1 MEEAPLPTTLTPK
14 ETISESFKINQ
25 DQHNYKFNIKIINQN
40 IILNLSE
47 ENDLMKDYEIKLT
60 FDELKRTH
68 KIFLMFSSCSD
79 FVDYMK
85 ALIENKKILIKNST
99 ENKITIELIVEY
111 LYKQNI
117 IKIDLVQK
125 QINFELIAQDL
136 YKKIL
141 VLDENFKNLENNYKN
156 IVDNNKI
163 MKEEIKTINEENMNI
178 KKENNKIIGEIK
190 ALQEENKIIKEENN
204 NIKQENNKIKEEIKT
219 IKEENMN
226 IKQENKTIKE
236 RLNNLENKL
245 NSLNKE
251 IISNKINNNI
261 NEKILKVSIDSRIM
275 ERDELDMIYPEI
287 KKRMNK
293 EIKEIKKLYQATVD
307 GGDPSIFHKKCDGV
321 PNTLVLYK
329 SAGNRRF
336 GGFTSLCWQSKG
348 RNILDKNC
356 FLFSLDKK
364 KIYPPKK
371 DYNYCFCDYDYDGP
385 SFAIKGI
392 YCIRIYGKAIMQ
404 KNLRTYENNFKEF
417 FDNEENALSE
427 DGNYSGI
434 YAKEYEVFQIIFY

>member
-1 MEEAPLPTTLTPK
+1 MEDAPLPTTLTPK

-79 FVDYMK
+79 FVDYIK

-141 VLDENFKNLENNYKN
+141 ILNENFKNLENNYKN
-156 IVDNNKI
+156 IIDNNKI
-163 MKEEIKTINEENMNI
+163 MKEEIKTIKEENMNI
-178 KKENNKIIGEIK
+178 KKENN
-190 ALQEENKIIKEENN
+190 N
-204 NIKQENNKIKEEIKT
+204 IKEEIKT

-236 RLNNLENKL
+236 RLNNIENKL
-245 NSLNKE
+245 NSLDKE
-251 IISNKINNNI
+251 IIPNKINNNI
-261 NEKILKVSIDSRIM
+261 NDKILKVSIDSRIM
-275 ERDELDMIYPEI
+275 ERDEFDMIYPEI

-307 GGDPSIFHKKCDGV
+307 GGESSIFHKKCDGV

-348 RNILDKNC
+348 INFLDKNC

-371 DYNYCFCDYDYDGP
+371 DYNYCFCYFDSDGP
-385 SFAIKGI
+385 SFVINTS
-392 YCIRIYGKAIMQ
+392 YCIEIDGNAIMQ
-404 KNLRTYENNFKEF
+404 KNLRTNEKGFKEF

-427 DGNYSGI
+427 DGYFSGI

>member
-1 MEEAPLPTTLTPK
+1 MIKSNLYKNMEEAPLPTTLTPK

-47 ENDLMKDYEIKLT
+47 ENDLMKNYEIKLT

-99 ENKITIELIVEY
+99 ENKLTIELIVEY

-125 QINFELIAQDL
+125 QINFELISQDL

-163 MKEEIKTINEENMNI
+163 MKEENKNIKEENMNI
-178 KKENNKIIGEIK
+178 KK
-190 ALQEENKIIKEENN
+190 
-204 NIKQENNKIKEEIKT
+204 ENNKIKEEIKT

-251 IISNKINNNI
+251 IIPNKINNNM
-261 NEKILKVSIDSRIM
+261 NNKILKVSIDSRIM
-275 ERDELDMIYPEI
+275 ERDEFDMIYPEI

-307 GGDPSIFHKKCDGV
+307 GGQPSIFHKKCDCV

-336 GGFTSLCWQSKG
+336 GGFTSLCWRSKG

-371 DYNYCFCDYDYDGP
+371 DYNYCFYYYNDDGP
-385 SFAIKGI
+385 SFVINAD
-392 YCIRIYGKAIMQ
+392 YCIIIGGNAIMK
-404 KNLRTYENNFKEF
+404 KNLQTNENSFKEF

-427 DGNYSGI
+427 DGNYSRI
-434 YAKEYEVFQIIFY
+434 FAKEYEVFQIIFY

>member
-79 FVDYMK
+79 FVDYIK

-141 VLDENFKNLENNYKN
+141 VLDENYKNLENNYKN

-163 MKEEIKTINEENMNI
+163 MKEENKNIKEENMNI
-178 KKENNKIIGEIK
+178 KK
-190 ALQEENKIIKEENN
+190 
-204 NIKQENNKIKEEIKT
+204 ENNKIKEEIKT

-236 RLNNLENKL
+236 RLNNIENKL

-251 IISNKINNNI
+251 IIPNKIINNI
-261 NEKILKVSIDSRIM
+261 NYKILKVSIDSRIM
-275 ERDELDMIYPEI
+275 ERDEFDMIYPEI

-307 GGDPSIFHKKCDGV
+307 GGESSIFHKKCDGV

-336 GGFTSLCWQSKG
+336 GGFTSLCWRSEG
-348 RNILDKNC
+348 EDFLDKNC

-371 DYNYCFCDYDYDGP
+371 DYNYCFYYYDSYGP
-385 SFAIKGI
+385 SFVINTN
-392 YCIRIYGKAIMQ
+392 YCIGIWGDAIMG
-404 KNLRTYENNFKEF
+404 KNLGTNEKGFKEF

-427 DGNYSGI
+427 DGSFSDI
-434 YAKEYEVFQIIFY
+434 EAKEYEVFQIIFY

>member
-1 MEEAPLPTTLTPK
+1 MEDAPLPTTLTPK

-163 MKEEIKTINEENMNI
+163 MKEEIKTIKEENMNI
-178 KKENNKIIGEIK
+178 KK
-190 ALQEENKIIKEENN
+190 
-204 NIKQENNKIKEEIKT
+204 ENNKIKEEIKT
-219 IKEENMN
+219 IKEENMK

-236 RLNNLENKL
+236 RLNNIENKL

-251 IISNKINNNI
+251 IIPNKINNNI
-261 NEKILKVSIDSRIM
+261 NNKILKVSIDSRIM
-275 ERDELDMIYPEI
+275 ERDEFDMIYPEI

-307 GGDPSIFHKKCDGV
+307 GYETSIFHKKCDGV

-336 GGFTSLCWQSKG
+336 GGFTSLCWRSKG
-348 RNILDKNC
+348 ENFLDKNC

-371 DYNYCFCDYDYDGP
+371 DYNYCFCYFYSDGP
-385 SFAIKGI
+385 SFVINTS
-392 YCIRIYGKAIMQ
+392 YCIEIDGNAIMQ
-404 KNLRTYENNFKEF
+404 KKLRTNENKFKEF

-427 DGNYSGI
+427 DGSFSDI
-434 YAKEYEVFQIIFY
+434 EAKE

>member
-47 ENDLMKDYEIKLT
+47 EKDLMKDYEIKLT

-79 FVDYMK
+79 FVDYIK

-163 MKEEIKTINEENMNI
+163 MKEEIKTIR
-178 KKENNKIIGEIK
+178 
-190 ALQEENKIIKEENN
+190 EENKK
-204 NIKQENNKIKEEIKT
+204 

-251 IISNKINNNI
+251 IIPDEIINNI
-261 NEKILKVSIDSRIM
+261 NYKILKVSIDSRIM
-275 ERDELDMIYPEI
+275 ERDEFDMIYPEI

-307 GGDPSIFHKKCDGV
+307 GGESSIFHKKCDGV
-321 PNTLVLYK
+321 SNTLVLYK

-336 GGFTSLCWQSKG
+336 GGFTSLCWRSEGKK
-348 RNILDKNC
+348 ILDNNC

-371 DYNYCFCDYDYDGP
+371 DYNYCFYYFDSDGP
-385 SFAIKGI
+385 SFGI
-392 YCIRIYGKAIMQ
+392 NTLYCIEIYGNAIMK
-404 KNLRTYENNFKEF
+404 KNLRTNENKFKEF

-427 DGNYSGI
+427 DGSFSGI
-434 YAKEYEVFQIIFY
+434 EAKEYEVFQIIFH

>member
-1 MEEAPLPTTLTPK
+1 MEDAPLPTTLTPK

-85 ALIENKKILIKNST
+85 ALIENKKILIKNSN

-163 MKEEIKTINEENMNI
+163 MKEENKNIKEENMNI
-178 KKENNKIIGEIK
+178 KKENN
-190 ALQEENKIIKEENN
+190 N
-204 NIKQENNKIKEEIKT
+204 IKEEIKT

-236 RLNNLENKL
+236 RLNNLENKF

-251 IISNKINNNI
+251 IIPNKINNNI
-261 NEKILKVSIDSRIM
+261 NNKILKVSIDSRIM
-275 ERDELDMIYPEI
+275 ERDEFDMIYPEI

-307 GGDPSIFHKKCDGV
+307 GGESSIFHKKCVGV

-348 RNILDKNC
+348 NNFLDKNC

-371 DYNYCFCDYDYDGP
+371 DYNYCFYYYDYDGP
-385 SFAIKGI
+385 SFVINDTF
-392 YCIRIYGKAIMQ
+392 CIEIYGNAIMQ
-404 KNLRTYENNFKEF
+404 KNLRTSEKDFKEF

-427 DGNYSGI
+427 DGNYSSI

>member
-79 FVDYMK
+79 FVDYIK
-85 ALIENKKILIKNST
+85 ALIENKKILIKNSN

-141 VLDENFKNLENNYKN
+141 ILDENFKNLENNYKN
-156 IVDNNKI
+156 IIDNNKI
-163 MKEEIKTINEENMNI
+163 MKEENKNIKEENMNI
-178 KKENNKIIGEIK
+178 KKENN
-190 ALQEENKIIKEENN
+190 N
-204 NIKQENNKIKEEIKT
+204 IKEEIKT
-219 IKEENMN
+219 IKEENMK

-236 RLNNLENKL
+236 RLNNIENKL

-251 IISNKINNNI
+251 IIPNEIINNI
-261 NEKILKVSIDSRIM
+261 NYKILKVSIDSRIM
-275 ERDELDMIYPEI
+275 ERDEFDMIYPEI

-307 GGDPSIFHKKCDGV
+307 GGHPSVFHEKCDGV

-336 GGFTSLCWQSKG
+336 GGFTSLCWRSEGK
-348 RNILDKNC
+348 NFLDNNC

-371 DYNYCFCDYDYDGP
+371 DYNYSFYYYDSDGP
-385 SFAIKGI
+385 SFAINTK
-392 YCIRIYGKAIMQ
+392 YCIEIDGYTIMQ
-404 KNLRTYENNFKEF
+404 KKLRTNENGFKEF

>member
-1 MEEAPLPTTLTPK
+1 
-14 ETISESFKINQ
+14 
-25 DQHNYKFNIKIINQN
+25 
-40 IILNLSE
+40 LNLSE

-85 ALIENKKILIKNST
+85 ALIENKKILIKKNST

-141 VLDENFKNLENNYKN
+141 ILDENFKNLENNYKN

-163 MKEEIKTINEENMNI
+163 MKEEIKTIKEENMNI
-178 KKENNKIIGEIK
+178 KKENNR
-190 ALQEENKIIKEENN
+190 
-204 NIKQENNKIKEEIKT
+204 IKEEIKT
-219 IKEENMN
+219 IKEENMK

-251 IISNKINNNI
+251 IIPNKINNNI

-275 ERDELDMIYPEI
+275 ERDEFDMIYPEI

-307 GGDPSIFHKKCDGV
+307 GGQPSIFHKKCDGV
-321 PNTLVLYK
+321 SNTLVLYK
-329 SAGNRRF
+329 SSGNRRF
-336 GGFTSLCWQSKG
+336 GGFTSLCWQSEGK
-348 RNILDKNC
+348 NFLDKNC

-364 KIYPPKK
+364 KIYPPKN
-371 DYNYCFCDYDYDGP
+371 DYNYCFYYYKFNGP
-385 SFAIKGI
+385 SFVINTK
-392 YCIRIYGKAIMQ
+392 YCIQIYGNAIMQ
-404 KNLRTYENNFKEF
+404 EKLRTNEKVLKEF

-427 DGNYSGI
+427 DGSFSSV

>member
-79 FVDYMK
+79 FVDYIK

-156 IVDNNKI
+156 IVNDIKI
-163 MKEEIKTINEENMNI
+163 MKEENKNIKEENMNI
-178 KKENNKIIGEIK
+178 KK
-190 ALQEENKIIKEENN
+190 
-204 NIKQENNKIKEEIKT
+204 ENNKIKEEIKT

-251 IISNKINNNI
+251 IIPNKINNNI
-261 NEKILKVSIDSRIM
+261 NNKILKVPIDSRIM
-275 ERDELDMIYPEI
+275 ERDEFDMIYPEI

-307 GGDPSIFHKKCDGV
+307 GGEPSVFHQKCDNI
-321 PNTLVLYK
+321 PNTLTFIE
-329 SAGNRRF
+329 SSGNRRF
-336 GGFTSLCWQSKG
+336 GGFTSIVWNSINDYK
-348 RNILDKNC
+348 RDDNA
-356 FLFSLDKK
+356 FLFSIDKQ
-364 KIYPPKK
+364 KIYPNKK
-371 DYNYCFCDYDYDGP
+371 GSEDKAIYCDKNQGP
-385 SFAIKGI
+385 SFGFGHDIGIIGNPFIKVTNNSYLYTHQNSYNYNGE
-392 YCIRIYGKAIMQ
+392 
-404 KNLRTYENNFKEF
+404 KNC
-417 FDNEENALSE
+417 LSE
-427 DGNYSGI
+427 EGHI
-434 YAKEYEVFQIIFY
+434 LAKDYEVYQIIFE